1 MISFFVD
8 SDCPIRIPD
17 ELKPEVAKYRKMGK
31 KLHITISPVLQPRT
45 MAQNAIFHAKVNE
58 IAHLT
63 GWDRDEVKKDIKNYA
78 MQMGYPPAM
87 SADGDVEISPE
98 GELIPLPSHKATI
111 EQMELLIEA
120 LYSWCFEKGVNIQE
134 ER

>member
-1 MISFFVD
+1 MISFFID
-8 SDCPIRIPD
+8 SDKPIRIPED
-17 ELKPEVAKYRKMGK
+17 MKAEVAKYRGMGK

-45 MAQNAIFHAKVNE
+45 LAQNAIFHAKVNE
-58 IAHLT
+58 IAHIT
-63 GWDRDEVKKDIKNYA
+63 GWDRDQVKQEIKSYA

-87 SADGDVEISPE
+87 GADGDVEISPD
-98 GELIPLPSHKATI
+98 GELVPLPSHKATV

-120 LYSWCFEKGVNIQE
+120 LYSWCIDKGIAIQE